1 MKFAHAHVRAQTHV
15 CDVHAKRLLKRACDV
30 RACGRPGVRRAIAI
44 FARFWVKKGPI
55 LDFILPGK
63 YKKMQNLL
71 QNYLYAINVRVR
83 VRFGFWQNAHVR
95 ATCVRPKIECANVRA
110 CEAKNR
116 RNSQIVDNCIIQI
129 LSLTHNQSSR
139 GLSSL
144 FWSRSIF
151 GYLTIIWAHR
161 GRKGSFNY
169 LEFNGLKASLWL

>member
-1 MKFAHAHVRAQTHV
+1 MSCEIKFAHAHVRAHPHV
-15 CDVHAKRLLKRACDV
+15 CDVRAKRLLKRACDV

-63 YKKMQNLL
+63 YKKMQNFL
-71 QNYLYAINVRVR
+71 QNYPYAINVR

-116 RNSQIVDNCIIQI
+116 RNSQIDSSIIYI
-129 LSLTHNQSSR
+129 GN
-139 GLSSL
+139 
-144 FWSRSIF
+144 
-151 GYLTIIWAHR
+151 
-161 GRKGSFNY
+161 
-169 LEFNGLKASLWL
+169 